1 MCPWCLSRARGVVKA
16 AHVTFTAR
24 GEAATI
30 SMVTR
35 SSRSANTAQRR
46 PLLTH
51 FSRWNSRGTE
61 EESAQEPALPRFDL
75 PGEGTLALQDPW
87 SPSSWV
93 SAGLQ
98 SCREASWDGRAEAA
112 RELVSVL
119 AQLLPFW
126 SF

>member
-1 MCPWCLSRARGVVKA
+1 MRPWCLSCAHGVVKA
-16 AHVTFTAR
+16 ADVTFTAR
-24 GEAATI
+24 GEAAII

-35 SSRSANTAQRR
+35 SSRSATAAQRC

-51 FSRWNSRGTE
+51 FSRRSSRGTE

-87 SPSSWV
+87 GQGSWV

-112 RELVSVL
+112 TELVSVL